1 VVQLGSKGENAKSSH
16 VSALRV
22 RAFRCDCL
30 GRILSP
36 AHKATS
42 QAAAINQ
49 FAKGLATPATSLDKT
64 LLTAAR
70 PGAKR
75 LRAPGKIEIGA
86 HETRVARAAS
96 AIDAVC
102 RLSSG
107 AKGVNATHFRP
118 HKLATGWQRHD
129 RAFVD
134 VATQLK
140 EYFDGR
146 RRVFE
151 LPLAPEGTPFQ
162 LRVWNALLEIPYG
175 ETISYGELA
184 ARIGDRSA
192 SRAVGLANGSN
203 PLPIVIPC
211 HRVIGSNGKLTGY
224 GGGLPIKERLLAL
237 EGALPSRTLFH
248 RF

>member
-1 VVQLGSKGENAKSSH
+1 
-16 VSALRV
+16 
-22 RAFRCDCL
+22 
-30 GRILSP
+30 
-36 AHKATS
+36 
-42 QAAAINQ
+42 
-49 FAKGLATPATSLDKT
+49 
-64 LLTAAR
+64 
-70 PGAKR
+70 
-75 LRAPGKIEIGA
+75 
-86 HETRVARAAS
+86 
-96 AIDAVC
+96 VC

-140 EYFDGR
+140 EYFEGR
-146 RRVFE
+146 RREFE

-237 EGALPSRTLFH
+237 EGALPARTLFH